1 MSFRTVCHRASCFA
15 KHPNAKA
22 SLQHRL
28 AVARTTGRFKSVT
41 SENSI
46 HSSRSTS
53 ASNRKVSSSISTS
66 SASTASSS
74 TASSTA
80 SDSTQSTPLV
90 QTAVAAVAGIATVSL
105 AALIV
110 ESSTS
115 SNMPPFDPS
124 GQRFDQ
130 STFLGRFSRM
140 ILACD
145 PRLLTYSSEEI
156 QRCKEMVLNH
166 VSLQANLPQGVS
178 KQEMNH
184 SLWEALRISS
194 SSLHPDTGDTIP
206 QPFRMSGYVPYNGP
220 ICVAMVASTSTPT
233 LLFWSFVNQSQNA
246 LVNYFNR
253 NASSEMDNSTLLK
266 SYSAAVASALTV
278 AFGLATLIQ
287 K

>member
-1 MSFRTVCHRASCFA
+1 
-15 KHPNAKA
+15 
-22 SLQHRL
+22 
-28 AVARTTGRFKSVT
+28 
-41 SENSI
+41 
-46 HSSRSTS
+46 
-53 ASNRKVSSSISTS
+53 
-66 SASTASSS
+66 
-74 TASSTA
+74 
-80 SDSTQSTPLV
+80 
-90 QTAVAAVAGIATVSL
+90 
-105 AALIV
+105 
-110 ESSTS
+110 
-115 SNMPPFDPS
+115 
-124 GQRFDQ
+124 
-130 STFLGRFSRM
+130 M

-145 PRLLTYSSEEI
+145 PRLLTYSSEET

-166 VSLQANLPQGVS
+166 ETLLANLPQGVS

-253 NASSEMDNSTLLK
+253 NASSEMDNATLLK

-278 AFGLATLIQ
+278 AFGLATFIQ